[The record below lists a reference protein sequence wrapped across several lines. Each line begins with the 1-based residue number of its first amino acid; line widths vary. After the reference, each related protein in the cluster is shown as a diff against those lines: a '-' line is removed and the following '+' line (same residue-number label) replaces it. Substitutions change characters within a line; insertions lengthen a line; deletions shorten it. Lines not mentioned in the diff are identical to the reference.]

1 MLTFGFKYEL
11 TVNGKTSVEPQC
23 FTKYFCCKWARRGS
37 RFEKMLD
44 PTTLRI
50 KQICRNTVTWQS
62 RGAPSPLSQVTLL
75 HTKTPWL
82 R

>member
-37 RFEKMLD
+37 RFEKMLEQHCESNRSAEI
-44 PTTLRI
+44 P
-50 KQICRNTVTWQS
+50 
-62 RGAPSPLSQVTLL
+62 
-75 HTKTPWL
+75 
-82 R
+82 